1 MYDLEVYP
9 VHDLEGKP
17 ELEAELEAEA
27 SRAMAEARILCVV
40 GARHSGFR
48 RIIVSSPL
56 SLMLTL
62 ISLLPYYYYHR
73 IQYANGG
80 VLCHRA
86 KCGAVTGMR

>member
-48 RIIVSSPL
+48 RIIPSTIGSAGTSAIAYPQSATSQTVRQ
-56 SLMLTL
+56 SLAEYPCNVNTN
-62 ISLLPYYYYHR
+62 R
-73 IQYANGG
+73 II
-80 VLCHRA
+80 
-86 KCGAVTGMR
+86 